1 MPAQSDAAAPP
12 RRPTGSRR
20 WRLAAAPL
28 LTLVLAGLLLT
39 AACEWAVGHGAQG
52 RVSSAPETTPEQDVA
67 LLVAGP
73 RTFDGSL
80 GGLLSPAPVR
90 SVARLW
96 QLGKLRAVLVSGPQA
111 DRLRRELVEAGLPP
125 EYVRS
130 DTQARGWVQALVRAR
145 AVHGVQDLLLVAP
158 HGPLERGLYLA
169 QALDLPARGLLSS
182 EAASGPLDRLRG
194 FGHEALARVRLVL
207 RVWLGRLPS
216 PAGPAHP
223 EPLPMAPRLA

>member
-1 MPAQSDAAAPP
+1 MPAESDSVTRP

-20 WRLAAAPL
+20 WRLTAATL
-28 LTLVLAGLLLT
+28 LILALAGLLLT
-39 AACEWAVGHGAQG
+39 AACEWAVGHGALG
-52 RVSSAPETTPEQDVA
+52 RVSNAPETTPEQDVA
-67 LLVAGP
+67 LLVTGSH
-73 RTFDGSL
+73 TFDGSL

-96 QLGKLRAVLVSGPQA
+96 QLGKLRAVLVDGPQA

-130 DTQARGWVQALVRAR
+130 DPQARGWAQALVRAH
-145 AVHGVQDLLLVAP
+145 AVYGVQDLLLVAP

-169 QALDLPARGLLSS
+169 QALDLPARGLLTS
-182 EAASGPLDRLRG
+182 EPASGPLERLRS
-194 FGHEALARVRLVL
+194 FGHEALARVRLVV
-207 RVWLGRLPS
+207 RVWLGRLPGS
-216 PAGPAHP
+216 AGQAHP